1 MISIKTPEEI
11 AIMREGGRI
20 LAQIM
25 HELIAEV
32 KPGVSTGQLDNSAA
46 RKIREAGAKPAFLN
60 YQGFPRVLCT
70 SVNEEV
76 VHAIPSEEKILK
88 AGDIVT
94 LDLGL
99 IHNGYYSDMARTIPV
114 GEIVPETARLART
127 CEEALRLGAE
137 KARPGIT
144 TGDIGNAIQRFV
156 ESKGYGVVRELCGH
170 GIGKELHEEP
180 QVLNYGER
188 HAGVKLKEGMVI
200 CIEPM
205 ITMGDFNVKRGR
217 DGQAFVTRDGS
228 LSAHFEDTIA
238 VTSTGHEV
246 LTRTEKSS

>member
-1 MISIKTPEEI
+1 MIPIKTPEEI
-11 AIMREGGRI
+11 AVMREGGHI

-25 HELIAEV
+25 KELIVQV
-32 KPGVSTGQLDNSAA
+32 KPGVTTDQLDKIAEA
-46 RKIREAGAKPAFLN
+46 KIREAGAKPAFLN
-60 YQGFPRVLCT
+60 YQGFPRTMCT

-88 AGDIVT
+88 AGDIVS
-94 LDLGL
+94 LDLGV
-99 IHNGYYSDMARTIPV
+99 IYKGYYSDMARTIPV
-114 GEIVPETARLART
+114 GEVAPETSRLVRV
-127 CEEALRLGAE
+127 CREALRLGTE

-144 TGDIGNAIQRFV
+144 TGDIGNTIQRFV
-156 ESKGYGVVRELCGH
+156 ESHGYGIVRELCGH

-188 HAGVKLKEGMVI
+188 KSGVKLEQGMVI

-205 ITMGDFNVKRGR
+205 ITMGDFNVKRAK

-228 LSAHFEDTIA
+228 LSAHFEDTVALIA
-238 VTSTGHEV
+238 SGAEV
-246 LTRTEKSS
+246 LTKFE

>member
-11 AIMREGGRI
+11 AIMREGGQI

-25 HELIAEV
+25 HELILQV
-32 KPGVSTGQLDNSAA
+32 KPGVSTGQLDKIAE

-60 YQGFPRVLCT
+60 YQGFPRVMCT

-99 IHNGYYSDMARTIPV
+99 IHRGYYSDMARTIPV
-114 GEIVPETARLART
+114 GQVAPEAGRLVQVCR
-127 CEEALRLGAE
+127 EALRLGTA
-137 KARPGIT
+137 KAQPGAT
-144 TGDIGNAIQRFV
+144 CGDIGNAIQRLV
-156 ESKGYGVVRELCGH
+156 ESQGYGVVRELCGH

-180 QVLNYGER
+180 QVLNYGNR
-188 HAGVKLKEGMVI
+188 KAGVKLEAGMVM

-205 ITMGDFNVKRGR
+205 ITMGDWNITRAK
-217 DGQAFVTRDGS
+217 DGQTFVTRDRS
-228 LSAHFEDTIA
+228 LSAHFEDTVAI
-238 VTSTGHEV
+238 TPDGHEV
-246 LTRTEKSS
+246 LTNLK